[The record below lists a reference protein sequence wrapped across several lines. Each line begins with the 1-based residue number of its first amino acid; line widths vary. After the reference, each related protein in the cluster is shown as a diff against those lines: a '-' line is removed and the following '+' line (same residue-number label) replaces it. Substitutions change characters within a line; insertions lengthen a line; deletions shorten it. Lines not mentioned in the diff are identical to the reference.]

1 MTISPKIFDQVRAP
15 VLPISFQPGKKWYVV
30 YANIKCEFRAEKG
43 LLAKG
48 YDVFLPRTRRW
59 IRHARKKT
67 ERVLPLLPRYLFVG
81 FDINLM
87 PWYEI
92 RNTDGVEGVLSNNT
106 IPVAVP
112 AAAIEDLRVMQ
123 EMGVFD
129 ETTEVLRLS
138 VGDRVKMVTGP
149 FAGHVCTLKSARGKE
164 RVEVIM
170 ALFGRENVLRVPLSA
185 LRPV

>member
-1 MTISPKIFDQVRAP
+1 MNTAPKIPVRAP
-15 VLPISFQPGKKWYVV
+15 IIPASFQAGKKWFVV
-30 YANIKCEFRAEKG
+30 YTNIKCEFRAERG
-43 LLAKG
+43 LAAKG
-48 YDVFLPRTRRW
+48 YDVFLPRARRW

-81 FDINLM
+81 FDLDLM

-92 RNTDGVEGVLSNNT
+92 RNTDGVEGILTNNT

-112 AAAIEDLRVMQ
+112 TAAIEDLRAM
-123 EMGVFD
+123 EEIGVFD

-138 VGDRVKMVTGP
+138 AGDHVRMVRGP
-149 FAGHVCTLKSARGKE
+149 FAGRLCTLKSARGKE
-164 RVEVIM
+164 KVEVVLS
-170 ALFGRENVLRVPLSA
+170 LFGRENVLRVPLSA